1 MLRGLL
7 VVLMA
12 AGLPGCVTAAHTLDV
27 EEVRSL
33 RLERVDLVLDPA
45 AKIDWVSLQSEYAES
60 LKRRADAE
68 ATTQNVI
75 EPAGFRAYAMTRIQS
90 KLQQVL
96 EPALRSTLAGSRPVI
111 ARITVHGVRIP
122 GFVEGAI
129 KNLALGPGA
138 TQSEMGLTIDFL
150 EAKTGRPILTYP
162 RGYVATSGTQ
172 WVDLGTT
179 GAFAADP
186 IERMMNSLANR
197 VPAWLLKA

>member
-1 MLRGLL
+1 MVRAIFAALL
-7 VVLMA
+7 A
-12 AGLPGCVTAAHTLDV
+12 AGLAGCVTAAHTLDV

-45 AKIDWVSLQSEYAES
+45 AKIDWISLQSEYAES
-60 LKRRADAE
+60 LKRRGDGE
-68 ATTQNVI
+68 ATAQTVI
-75 EPAGFRAYAMTRIQS
+75 ETAGFRAYAMTRIQS
-90 KLQQVL
+90 KVRQVL

-111 ARITVHGVRIP
+111 AKVTVHGVRIP

-129 KNLALGPGA
+129 KNLTLGPGA

-150 EAKTGRPILTYP
+150 EGKTGRPILTYP

-172 WVDLGTT
+172 WVDLGIT